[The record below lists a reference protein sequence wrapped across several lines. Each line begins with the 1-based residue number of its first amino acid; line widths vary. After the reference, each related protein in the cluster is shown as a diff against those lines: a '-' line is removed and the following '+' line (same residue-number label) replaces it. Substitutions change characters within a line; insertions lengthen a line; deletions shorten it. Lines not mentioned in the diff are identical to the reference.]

1 MDRAGIEPAASAMPS
16 PRATIYTYS
25 PKCTADLPG
34 IEPFVP
40 SYRDRVSTFTSPSRD
55 VLTSRKPF
63 PRKGKS
69 RREARHT
76 HSKRDK
82 G

>member
-1 MDRAGIEPAASAMPS
+1 
-16 PRATIYTYS
+16 
-25 PKCTADLPG
+25 
-34 IEPFVP
+34 VP